1 MMADNSAQVRHLAAQ
16 ITAMRDE
23 LDRARQLLDTAC
35 ARLSDMDGI
44 AARLSGGTVPDGDPD
59 IKVNTRPRRLPG

>member
-1 MMADNSAQVRHLAAQ
+1 MRDNSAQVQQLAAQ

-35 ARLSDMDGI
+35 ARLSEMDGL
-44 AARLSGGTVPDGDPD
+44 AARLSGGAVPDGGPGA
-59 IKVNTRPRRLPG
+59 KVNTRPRRLPG

>member
-1 MMADNSAQVRHLAAQ
+1 MADNSAQVQQLAVQ

-35 ARLSDMDGI
+35 ARLSEMDGL
-44 AARLSGGTVPDGDPD
+44 AARLSGGAVPDGDPGT
-59 IKVNTRPRRLPG
+59 KVNTRPRRLPG